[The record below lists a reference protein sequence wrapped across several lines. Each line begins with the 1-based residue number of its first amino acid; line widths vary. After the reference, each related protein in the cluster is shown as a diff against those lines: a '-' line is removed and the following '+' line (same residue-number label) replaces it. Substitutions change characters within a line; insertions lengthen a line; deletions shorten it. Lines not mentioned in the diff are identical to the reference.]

1 VTSEIRSAKE
11 RRNARTPVRVIQNH
25 DRDRR
30 ECERRRSG
38 DALEACEIGGKNA
51 AQGRALRV
59 DQPS

>member
-1 VTSEIRSAKE
+1 VTSQIRSAE
-11 RRNARTPVRVIQNH
+11 ECRNARLPVRVIQNY

-30 ECERRRSG
+30 ERERRRCG
-38 DALEACEIGGKNA
+38 DALEASEIGGKNT